1 MIIVYNIVGTFNS
14 GGMERVL
21 TNKANYL
28 TKNGHSVTIITT
40 DQKGRAPFY
49 KLEESIHCIDLGIN
63 YTDDLNKNPLIK
75 LFSRIYKTRRHYKIL
90 NQKLKQ
96 IRADIVI
103 SMFDY
108 EAPFLFKIN
117 DGSKKVLEIH
127 FSKYKRLQYQRNG
140 IFKIVD
146 NYLSRLDQ
154 KIVEKYD
161 KFVVLTEED
170 KKLWGS
176 LSNLEVIPNANS
188 FVPTSTANLNAKKV
202 IALGRFDYQKGF
214 DDLIKAWSIVYKEN
228 SNWILNIYGEG
239 ALKRNYQE
247 LINELG
253 LGNVVFLKNPILD
266 IEYVY
271 YEHSILAMTSRYEGL
286 PMVLLEAQACGLP
299 LVSYDCMC
307 GPKDIVVDGIN
318 GFLVEQGNID
328 SMSNALLRLMHEEE
342 LRKKMGAN
350 AKRNSCQFNESLIM
364 KKWITLFTNL
374 MTN

>member
-202 IALGRFDYQKGF
+202 I
-214 DDLIKAWSIVYKEN
+214 IKK
-228 SNWILNIYGEG
+228 
-239 ALKRNYQE
+239 
-247 LINELG
+247 
-253 LGNVVFLKNPILD
+253 
-266 IEYVY
+266 
-271 YEHSILAMTSRYEGL
+271 
-286 PMVLLEAQACGLP
+286 VL
-299 LVSYDCMC
+299 M
-307 GPKDIVVDGIN
+307 I
-318 GFLVEQGNID
+318 
-328 SMSNALLRLMHEEE
+328 
-342 LRKKMGAN
+342 
-350 AKRNSCQFNESLIM
+350 
-364 KKWITLFTNL
+364 
-374 MTN
+374 